1 MLNPVNWFRLLTA
14 GFDRTELAIDYSI
27 GISSAAAP
35 SVTCWPRMAP
45 GSTSQRYDL
54 ESLTLMRR
62 SLTEWAQVLST
73 RTRVVTPYFIT
84 LDFQSIADAK
94 ERSVFNTMATSF
106 SLPAEEV
113 DALKEAG
120 HRMLRESDD
129 FQRLIKQLNTCD

>member
-1 MLNPVNWFRLLTA
+1 
-14 GFDRTELAIDYSI
+14 
-27 GISSAAAP
+27 
-35 SVTCWPRMAP
+35 
-45 GSTSQRYDL
+45 
-54 ESLTLMRR
+54 MRR